1 MGKTKESAP
10 GKSLK
15 KLYTNNIPKLFY
27 PLETTKERMIPLRT
41 STINRRTNE
50 TDISLTLSLD
60 GGASEIS
67 TGLGFFDHMLAQ
79 LARHGVFGIALKCL
93 GDLEVDGHHTV
104 EDVGLALGEA
114 LRSALGDKR
123 GIERYGQAIIPMDEA
138 LILCAVDLSGRPCLR
153 YTAEIPAERVGGFDT
168 ELVREF
174 MQALCSSGMFALH
187 IRQLDGLNS
196 HHIIEGMFKAL
207 ARALKAAV
215 AVTGGELP
223 STKGVL

>member
-1 MGKTKESAP
+1 MVIDMGRIAEIS
-10 GKSLK
+10 
-15 KLYTNNIPKLFY
+15 
-27 PLETTKERMIPLRT
+27 
-41 STINRRTNE
+41 RRTNE
-50 TDISLTLSLD
+50 TDISLNLSLD

-79 LARHGVFGIALKCL
+79 LARHGGFGIALKCL

-114 LRSALGDKR
+114 LREALGDKK
-123 GIERYGQAIIPMDEA
+123 GIERYGSALTPMDEA

-153 YTAEIPAERVGGFDT
+153 YSAEIPAQRVGDFDT
-168 ELVREF
+168 ELVHEF
-174 MQALCSSGMFALH
+174 MQALANAGGFALH
-187 IRQLDGLNS
+187 IRQLDGVNS

-207 ARALKAAV
+207 ARALKQAV
-215 AVTGGELP
+215 AVTGSSLP